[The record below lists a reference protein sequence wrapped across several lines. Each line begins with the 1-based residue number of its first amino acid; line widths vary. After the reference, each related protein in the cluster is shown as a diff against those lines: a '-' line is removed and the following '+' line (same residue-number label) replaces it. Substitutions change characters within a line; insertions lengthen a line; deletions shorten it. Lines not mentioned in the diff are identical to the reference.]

1 MLLLITVICSQS
13 ISPFSADRVVS
24 VVFVFVV
31 VVIVVV
37 VVVASSFHSCFPR
50 GWHMGEQ
57 AMLAA

>member
-1 MLLLITVICSQS
+1 MITVICSQS

-31 VVIVVV
+31 VVVVVIVV

-50 GWHMGEQ
+50 VWHMGEQ
-57 AMLAA
+57 AMLGA

>member
-1 MLLLITVICSQS
+1 MITVICSQS

-37 VVVASSFHSCFPR
+37 VVASSFHSCFPR

-57 AMLAA
+57 AMLGA

>member
-1 MLLLITVICSQS
+1 MIPVICSQS

-37 VVVASSFHSCFPR
+37 VVVVASSFHSCFPR

-57 AMLAA
+57 AMLGA